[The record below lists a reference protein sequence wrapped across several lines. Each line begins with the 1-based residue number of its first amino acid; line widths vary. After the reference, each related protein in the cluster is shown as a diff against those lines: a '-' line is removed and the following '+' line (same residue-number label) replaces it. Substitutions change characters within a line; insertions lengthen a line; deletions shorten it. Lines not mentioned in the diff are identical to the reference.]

1 MEHTGAKAEAG
12 IFGLLAVEFR
22 VRTCILFFLFL
33 FFLYFCLYKQT

>member
-22 VRTCILFFLFL
+22 VRTCILFFIFIFPVFL
-33 FFLYFCLYKQT
+33 LI